1 MFAQSLIEYS
11 MVDAL
16 SSGLREFQIWLL
28 DVRYTT
34 WLIMGAIVLFVA
46 FLWRFR
52 PQR

>member
-16 SSGLREFQIWLL
+16 SSSLTEFQIWLF

-34 WLIMGAIVLFVA
+34 WLILGGVILFAA

>member
-1 MFAQSLIEYS
+1 MIAQSLIEYS

-34 WLIMGAIVLFVA
+34 WLIMGGLVLFVA

>member
-1 MFAQSLIEYS
+1 MFAQNLIEYS
-11 MVDAL
+11 MLEAL
-16 SSGLREFQIWLL
+16 TTGVREFQIWLG

-34 WLIMGAIVLFVA
+34 WLILGGAVLAVA